1 MLRAID
7 HLVVA
12 VSDLDGAVK
21 TYRAL
26 GFTVVP
32 GGRHTDGATEN
43 ALIGFRD
50 TSYLELVGFTEPRPD
65 HRWWAA
71 LAGGGGLVDFGLQ
84 SDDLA
89 GDAKTLRQAGVN
101 LGDLERLGRRRP
113 DGFEV
118 RWVFA
123 LTQGAHRGVAPFVIA
138 DETPRDERVP
148 RQRAHAN
155 GVSGIGAVT
164 VAVDDLAAVRRW
176 YAAGLGVPGEAVAR
190 PELGAAG
197 ARFTLGPHTLEFL
210 APTGAG
216 AIRDWLGA
224 RGASPYAAT
233 LLGAVQPG
241 PLDLGRTFGARLALA
256 CAGRDERHRRGRPR

>member
-1 MLRAID
+1 MLHAID

-12 VSDLDGAVK
+12 VTDLDGAVK
-21 TYRAL
+21 TYRDL
-26 GFTVVP
+26 GFTVVA
-32 GGRHTDGATEN
+32 GGRHTGGATEN

-50 TSYLELVGFTEPRPD
+50 TSYLELVGFTEPRPE
-65 HRWWAA
+65 HRWWTA
-71 LAGGGGLVDFGLQ
+71 LARGGGLVDFGLQ
-84 SDDLA
+84 TDDLA
-89 GDAKTLRQAGVN
+89 ADAKTLRQAGVS

-123 LTQGAHRGVAPFVIA
+123 LTHGAHQGVAPFVIA

-148 RQRAHAN
+148 RQRAHPN
-155 GVSGIGAVT
+155 GVTGIGTVT

-176 YAAGLGVPGEAVAR
+176 YAAALGVPGDLLAR
-190 PELGAAG
+190 PELGATG
-197 ARFTLGPHTLEFL
+197 VRFTLGPHTFEFL

-224 RGASPYAAT
+224 RGPSPYAAT
-233 LLGAVQPG
+233 LVGATQRG

-256 CAGRDERHRRGRPR
+256 

>member
-12 VSDLDGAVK
+12 VTDLDGAVK
-21 TYRAL
+21 TYRDL

-32 GGRHTDGATEN
+32 GGRHTEGATAN

-50 TSYLELVGFTEPRPD
+50 TSYLELVGFTEPRPA

-71 LAGGGGLVDFGLQ
+71 LARGGGLVDFGLQ
-84 SDDLA
+84 TDDVA
-89 GDAKTLRQAGVN
+89 GDAKILRQAGVH
-101 LGDLERLGRRRP
+101 LGELERLGRHRP
-113 DGFEV
+113 DGVEV

-123 LTQGAHRGVAPFVIA
+123 FPQGAHLGIAPFVIA

-155 GVSGIGAVT
+155 GVAGIGTVT
-164 VAVDDLAAVRRW
+164 VAVDDLAAVRQW
-176 YAAGLGVPGEAVAR
+176 YAAALGAPGETVAR
-190 PELGAAG
+190 PELGATG
-197 ARFTLGPHTLEFL
+197 ARFTLGPHTFEFL

-216 AIRDWLGA
+216 AIRDWLGV
-224 RGASPYAAT
+224 RGPSPYAAT
-233 LLGAVQPG
+233 LVGAVQRG
-241 PLDLGRTFGARLALA
+241 PLDLARTFGARLALA
-256 CAGRDERHRRGRPR
+256 